1 MLIRAFCG
9 AVMLCGAAASLAHAA
24 DQSAAA
30 PHAPFYYY
38 PDTYYPAAVQWTGFY
53 LGPSF
58 GGVFSATYWND
69 PYSHYGDA
77 VHGSSIF
84 GGGQI
89 GANWQMDS
97 LVLGAEWDFEWM
109 SLGGSATDPA
119 SFEHLVSSH
128 WLSTVTGRIGWAIN
142 AMLVYFKGGVAFA
155 SERDIVDTPLSTTAS
170 TGTETRGGWTIG
182 GGVEYA
188 FDPHWSA
195 RLEYDHILID
205 TPGEFLNGT
214 AGGANGS
221 TDWVINR
228 VLGGVNYRF

>member
-1 MLIRAFCG
+1 
-9 AVMLCGAAASLAHAA
+9 LAHAA

-30 PHAPFYYY
+30 PHAPFYY

-58 GGVFSATYWND
+58 GGVFSAAYWNN
-69 PYSHYGDA
+69 PYSLYGDV

-89 GANWQMDS
+89 GANWQVDS

-128 WLSTVTGRIGWAIN
+128 WISTVTGRLGWALN
-142 AMLVYFKGGVAFA
+142 ATLVYLKGGLAFA
-155 SERDIVDTPLSTTAS
+155 SERDIVISPTNASAS
-170 TGTETRGGWTIG
+170 TGAETRGGWTIG

-205 TPGEFLNGT
+205 TPGEILKGSEPGTSGPALGTGNG
-214 AGGANGS
+214 NV
-221 TDWVINR
+221 DWVINR
-228 VLGGVNYRF
+228 VLGGFNYRF